1 MPMART
7 RTPERI
13 IDAALALFNE
23 FGEPNVT
30 TNRIA
35 DELEISPGNLHYHF
49 RTKRDLIATLF
60 GRFEQRMLGLLRAD
74 IGDDA
79 GIEDAWLFLHLV
91 FEVIAE
97 YRFIYRDLTEL
108 CSRDRGLAQRVRAI
122 LKLSLGTADG
132 LLRALQTS
140 GQFEAS
146 ADAREALV
154 RSIVLVSSYW
164 ISFDQVLE
172 PDCEP
177 RPDRAAWQVMS
188 LVSPFLLGEARI
200 QFDAIATAYRS

>member
-1 MPMART
+1 MARS

-13 IDAALALFNE
+13 VEAALVLFNE
-23 FGEPNVT
+23 YGEPNVT

-49 RTKRDLIATLF
+49 RTKQDLIGTLF
-60 GRFEQRMLGLLRAD
+60 GRFEQRMLELLRAD

-79 GIEDAWLFLHLV
+79 SIEDAWLFLHLV
-91 FEVIAE
+91 FEAIAD

-108 CSRDRGLAQRVRAI
+108 CSRDRGIAQRVRAI
-122 LKLSLGTADG
+122 LKLSLGTADN
-132 LLRALQTS
+132 LLISLQRS
-140 GQFEAS
+140 DQFEATQH
-146 ADAREALV
+146 AREALV
-154 RSIVLVSSYW
+154 RTIVLVSSYW

-172 PDCEP
+172 PEHEP

-188 LVSPFLLGEARI
+188 LVSPFLLGAARE
-200 QFDAIATAYRS
+200 QFEAIAAAYRS

>member
-1 MPMART
+1 MART

-23 FGEPNVT
+23 YGEPNVT

-49 RTKRDLIATLF
+49 RTKQDLIGTLF
-60 GRFEQRMLGLLRAD
+60 GRFEQRMLELLRAD

-79 GIEDAWLFLHLV
+79 SIEDAWLFLHLI
-91 FEVIAE
+91 FETIAD

-122 LKLSLGTADG
+122 LKLSLGTADS
-132 LLRALQTS
+132 LLRGLQGS
-140 GQFEAS
+140 GQFQA
-146 ADAREALV
+146 ANDAREALV
-154 RSIVLVSSYW
+154 RTIVLVSSYW

-172 PDCEP
+172 PDREP

-188 LVSPFLLGEARI
+188 LVSPFLLGEARA
-200 QFDAIATAYRS
+200 QFDAIAAAYRG